1 MANTASHKEQV
12 AQQLAKDGR
21 PQSRSQWTEVLSKAG
36 WKEMFES
43 KVKGKP
49 ITETS
54 TSQFTT
60 GMVMIN
66 NSTVIITTIIM

>member
-12 AQQLAKDGR
+12 DQQLAKDGR
-21 PQSRSQWTEVLSKAG
+21 PQRRRQRTGVLSKAG
-36 WKEMFES
+36 QKQMFES
-43 KVKGKP
+43 KLKGKP

-54 TSQFTT
+54 TSQFTA

-66 NSTVIITTIIM
+66 NTVIITTIII